1 LIISS
6 SKLDKYKKKPRGNKL
21 SNEEF
26 LRDLEAGEYPDPP
39 HEDDKPLTSMTGD

>member
-1 LIISS
+1 MIISS

-26 LRDLEAGEYPDPP
+26 LRDLEAGEYPDPT